1 MTSVSEKTSD
11 AFQLKG
17 GLFTLTVL
25 QLQHG
30 DLTAFE
36 EQLTETLKQAPKF
49 FENAPIVIDLNEYND
64 SNQVL
69 EFEAMTALMRKL
81 KLIPFGVRGGD
92 SELQGKAVKAGL
104 AVLHNSLNSSS
115 TPPKAK
121 TQTLEKEAAKD
132 PVIMTGTRVITQPVR
147 SGQQIYAKNADLII
161 LSSVSHG
168 AEILADGHIHVY
180 GPLRGR
186 ALAGIMGNTE
196 ARIFCKSMDAE
207 LISIAGRYLV
217 NEQLEGH
224 KDAEDLHIY
233 LDDEQLKISK
243 LA

>member
-1 MTSVSEKTSD
+1 M
-11 AFQLKG
+11 
-17 GLFTLTVL
+17 
-25 QLQHG
+25 
-30 DLTAFE
+30 
-36 EQLTETLKQAPKF
+36 
-49 FENAPIVIDLNEYND
+49 
-64 SNQVL
+64 
-69 EFEAMTALMRKL
+69 
-81 KLIPFGVRGGD
+81 
-92 SELQGKAVKAGL
+92 
-104 AVLHNSLNSSS
+104 
-115 TPPKAK
+115 
-121 TQTLEKEAAKD
+121 
-132 PVIMTGTRVITQPVR
+132 
-147 SGQQIYAKNADLII
+147 II